1 MDYLDYLFDW
11 AGIGE
16 STSPQVW
23 HSAIQSD
30 LRRHSQN
37 PFSSSHW
44 FSRVFSSS
52 RPIHIQGSVLSTS
65 PGWGCPPGGAPVGK
79 EGSGIAAVSPC
90 CKRWILI
97 SMNFRIV
104 NWTRPTCWW
113 KLYWGWQHKHPTEG
127 PHLAS
132 LTPQLKPQFQ
142 NSISRCGQKRNWNVN
157 RSMICSTSVPTG
169 CGRWQRLSLPRP
181 FSTIKD
187 SAELKKWVWRF

>member
-37 PFSSSHW
+37 PFSSSNWSFH
-44 FSRVFSSS
+44 VFSSS
-52 RPIHIQGSVLSTS
+52 RPIHILESVLSTS

-104 NWTRPTCWW
+104 NWTRDLGMKVILRMAAQAPNWRS
-113 KLYWGWQHKHPTEG
+113 
-127 PHLAS
+127 S
-132 LTPQLKPQFQ
+132 LGILDTSIET
-142 NSISRCGQKRNWNVN
+142 SISKFNIEMW
-157 RSMICSTSVPTG
+157 P
-169 CGRWQRLSLPRP
+169 
-181 FSTIKD
+181 
-187 SAELKKWVWRF
+187 KKKLECQ